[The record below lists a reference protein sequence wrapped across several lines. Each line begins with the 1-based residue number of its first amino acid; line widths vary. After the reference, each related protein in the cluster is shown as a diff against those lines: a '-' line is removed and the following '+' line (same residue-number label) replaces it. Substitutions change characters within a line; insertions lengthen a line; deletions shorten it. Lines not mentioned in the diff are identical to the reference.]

1 MLRVEGFVGCQVIR
15 DGGCGFAKHVR
26 HDGVERD
33 IADGKSVLKAVFLTA
48 PHRDEFAT
56 VSCEL
61 TQDAD
66 VLTGDKAAFNETD
79 TEQVTNPLGIL
90 GIVLVSL
97 YSFHPFGVGDND
109 PDAAPLKDV
118 ENRHPV
124 FAGGLHADVEA
135 VVFMEPVG
143 KVVKTGIE
151 RGKTLLLIAR
161 L

>member
-1 MLRVEGFVGCQVIR
+1 MLRVERYVGCQVIR
-15 DGGCGFAKHVR
+15 DGGCGFAEHIG

-33 IADGKSVLKAVFLTA
+33 IADGKSVLKTVFLTA

-97 YSFHPFGVGDND
+97 YSFHPFGVGDDN

-124 FAGGLHADVEA
+124 FSGRLHADIETVVLVEPVCKAVEA
-135 VVFMEPVG
+135 
-143 KVVKTGIE
+143 GIE